1 MGQQTKRYGP
11 IPTRSDDEDRR
22 KVVPQ
27 SRRLVSPGIA
37 INNAPEVSIMLPAS
51 PRVEISSHA
60 HTVCKDM
67 AAKATLPSG
76 KTVPLFYIDDWDF
89 NWQGGYT
96 YKSPIA
102 LPKGTRVDVEFTY
115 DNSTGNPDNPNN
127 PPKRIQAGRE
137 TKDEMARI
145 TLTLVPKSEQD
156 ADGLRRKFSRMT
168 RMRGMK
174 SRRLLEHDKNGDGA
188 IDAKEIPAASRHLLR
203 RYDGNQDGKLSA
215 VELESGRRPSRRK

>member
-1 MGQQTKRYGP
+1 M
-11 IPTRSDDEDRR
+11 
-22 KVVPQ
+22 
-27 SRRLVSPGIA
+27 SPGIA

-60 HTVCKDM
+60 HTVCKD
-67 AAKATLPSG
+67 
-76 KTVPLFYIDDWDF
+76 
-89 NWQGGYT
+89 
-96 YKSPIA
+96 
-102 LPKGTRVDVEFTY
+102 
-115 DNSTGNPDNPNN
+115 
-127 PPKRIQAGRE
+127 
-137 TKDEMARI
+137 MARI

-203 RYDGNQDGKLSA
+203 RYDGNKDGKLSA